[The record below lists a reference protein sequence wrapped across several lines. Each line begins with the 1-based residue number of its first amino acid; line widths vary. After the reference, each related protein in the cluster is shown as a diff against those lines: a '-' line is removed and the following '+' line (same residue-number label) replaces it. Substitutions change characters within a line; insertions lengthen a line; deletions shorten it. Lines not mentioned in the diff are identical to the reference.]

1 MIKLDS
7 EKGIF
12 AWYKK
17 YKKKREDVVE
27 TWWYRLVNL
36 CLNLL
41 LSFLA
46 IIPLMTRICQE
57 VPFSYEVNDDA
68 TVAQILDGS
77 YTGMPEAHAIFVR
90 YPLSWIM
97 QMMYRK
103 NPTVTVGSWNISN
116 VNWYVGVIVILEVVA
131 LIAVL
136 FRLLNYF
143 QYNRLLI
150 CFIFDLA
157 FVIVWLPCFSDM
169 TFSTAAAF
177 FGCMSVLFFALAKEE
192 EAWRPW
198 NLALLGIFLVVS
210 WCLRKQ
216 CLYMVL
222 PFLALELIL
231 KYHIHFFKSVKPWVV
246 FSFCGVLMA
255 GVVFLNNQMYDS
267 QDWKK
272 YFMYN
277 HERAYL
283 QDYVGFPEY
292 EEAKEFYQSA
302 GISEN
307 GRNAMAKYTYCLVDD
322 FKTDWVEQT
331 YNFVK
336 KQELERSFAERMKSS
351 EGKAQKYL
359 WDKSGT
365 NQILKG
371 YSFYVW
377 FVLVPLFPITVIFCW
392 KKKIWEHI
400 RNIILIGGC
409 GFFLALEWIYLAMNG
424 RFPQRVEEAI
434 RLLMLCVGVMLVCKL
449 LKQWEGR
456 PFTHIPVLVQI
467 LLLVFLCRTAV
478 IPQQIADVKGTQEY
492 NLVYASEKSE
502 VLAYCGENPDNYYI
516 MDTQS
521 FSKMS
526 RPKDDLH
533 QGNWFMSGSWAA
545 YSPLY
550 FEKLNVN
557 GITSL
562 GTDFLC
568 RENVYLIT
576 KGKKNLSVILGLP
589 DTKEVDAEIVDEL
602 MTDNNSFFEVYKIK
616 GIKNADK

>member
-1 MIKLDS
+1 MIKTDS
-7 EKGIF
+7 EKGVF
-12 AWYKK
+12 AWYNT
-17 YKKKREDVVE
+17 YKEKREEVMDTV
-27 TWWYRLVNL
+27 WYRLLNL

-41 LSFLA
+41 LSCLA
-46 IIPLMTRICQE
+46 IIPLMTRICQN

-97 QMMYRK
+97 KMMYQK
-103 NPTVTVGSWNISN
+103 NPSVTLGSWNLRD

-131 LIAVL
+131 LTAIL

-157 FVIVWLPCFSDM
+157 FVILWLPCFLDM

-177 FGCMSVLFFALAKEE
+177 FGCMGVLFFALESKK

-198 NLALLGIFLVVS
+198 NLVLLGIFLTAS

-216 CLYMVL
+216 CFYMVL

-231 KYHIHFFKSVKPWVV
+231 KFHIHFFKSVKPWVV

-255 GVVFLNNQMYDS
+255 GVVFLNNQMYRS

-283 QDYVGFPEY
+283 QDYTGFPEY
-292 EEAKEFYQSA
+292 EKAAGFYQSV

-307 GRNAMAKYTYCLVDD
+307 GRNAMAKYTYCLVDAFD
-322 FKTDWVEQT
+322 TDWVEQT
-331 YNFVK
+331 YDYVK
-336 KQELERSFAERMKSS
+336 KQEPQSSFTEKMKNS

-365 NQILKG
+365 DQKLKG

-377 FVLVPLFPITVIFCW
+377 FVLVPLFPVTVIFCW

-400 RNIILIGGC
+400 RNIIAIGGC

-434 RLLMLCVGVMLVCKL
+434 RLLMFSVGLMLACKL

-456 PFTHIPVLVQI
+456 PFTHIPVLLQI
-467 LLLVFLCRTAV
+467 LLLVFLCRTDV
-478 IPQQIADVKGTQEY
+478 IPQQIANVKGTQEY
-492 NLVYASEKSE
+492 NLVYAAEKSE
-502 VLAYCGENPDNYYI
+502 VLAYCGENSDNYYI
-516 MDTQS
+516 LDTQS

-550 FEKLNVN
+550 YEKLNVN
-557 GITSL
+557 GITGL
-562 GTDFLC
+562 GMDFLC

-576 KGKKNLSVILGLP
+576 KGKKNMSVILGLS

-616 GIKNADK
+616 GIKNADE